1 MMSVTD
7 KFYINLLRRV
17 SKGDLLLISTK
28 F

>member
-1 MMSVTD
+1 MSVTD